1 MQQKDLLISYFELDS
16 DNELPRDERNLLLIA
31 ADSLRSAYVPYSHY
45 RVGSAVLLENGIII
59 TGSNQENIAFPSG
72 LCAERVALF
81 AAASQHPGI
90 TIKSIAIT
98 AQSQDFPVSEP
109 VSPCGACRQAMIEYE
124 TNQGKPINLILGCEK
139 GKIILVKKVGDL
151 LPLSFKEDMLKKKL

>member
-16 DNELPRDERNLLLIA
+16 PDELHLDDLNLLNVA
-31 ADSLRSAYVPYSHY
+31 TDSLKSAYAPYSHFK
-45 RVGSAVLLENGIII
+45 VGSAILLENGVIIA
-59 TGSNQENIAFPSG
+59 GSNQENMAFPSG

-90 TIKSIAIT
+90 TIKAIAIT
-98 AQSQDFPVSEP
+98 AQSQNFPVKEP

-124 TNQGKPINLILGCEK
+124 TNQGKPIKLILGCET
-139 GKIILVKKVGDL
+139 GKIILVTKVGDL
-151 LPLSFKEDMLKKKL
+151 LPLSFKEDLLKK

>member
-16 DNELPRDERNLLLIA
+16 ADELSADDHNLLNMA
-31 ADSLRSAYVPYSHY
+31 ADALKSAYVPYSHY
-45 RVGSAVLLENGIII
+45 KVGAAVLLENGVII
-59 TGSNQENIAFPSG
+59 TGSNQENMAFPSG

-90 TIKSIAIT
+90 NIRSVAIT
-98 AQSQDFPVSEP
+98 AQSDDFPVIQP

-124 TNQGKPINLILGCEK
+124 TNQGKPIKLILGCET
-139 GKIILVKKVGDL
+139 GKTILVMKVCDL

>member
-16 DNELPRDERNLLLIA
+16 DNELPRDDRNLLNIA
-31 ADSLRSAYVPYSHY
+31 KDSLKSAYVPYSHY
-45 RVGSAVLLENGIII
+45 KVGSAVLLENGIII
-59 TGSNQENIAFPSG
+59 TGSNQENMAFPSG
-72 LCAERVALF
+72 LCAERIALF

-98 AQSQDFPVSEP
+98 AQSQDFPVKEP

-124 TNQGKPINLILGCEK
+124 TNQGKPIKLILGCET
-139 GKIILVKKVGDL
+139 GKTILIMKAGDL
-151 LPLSFKEDMLKKKL
+151 LPLSFKEDSLKK

>member
-16 DNELPRDERNLLLIA
+16 ADELAPEERNLLNIA
-31 ADSLRSAYVPYSHY
+31 TDSLKSAYVPYSHY
-45 RVGSAVLLENGIII
+45 KVGSAVLLENGIIV
-59 TGSNQENIAFPSG
+59 TGSNQENMAFPSG

-81 AAASQHPGI
+81 AAASNHPGI

-98 AQSQDFPVSEP
+98 AQSQDFPVQKP
-109 VSPCGACRQAMIEYE
+109 VSPCGSCRQAMIEYE
-124 TNQGKPINLILGCEK
+124 TNQGKPIQLILGCET
-139 GKIILVKKVGDL
+139 GKIILVRKVGDL

>member
-16 DNELPRDERNLLLIA
+16 DNELLRDDLNLLNIA
-31 ADSLRSAYVPYSHY
+31 KDSLKSAYVPYSHY
-45 RVGSAVLLENGIII
+45 KVGSAVLLENGIII
-59 TGSNQENIAFPSG
+59 TGSNQENMAFPSG

-98 AQSQDFPVSEP
+98 AQSQDFPVEEP
-109 VSPCGACRQAMIEYE
+109 VSPCGACRQTMIEYE
-124 TNQGKPINLILGCEK
+124 TIQGEPIKLILGCET
-139 GKIILVKKVGDL
+139 GKTILVMKVGDL
-151 LPLSFKEDMLKKKL
+151 LPLSFKEDKLKKKL